1 MHQKGG
7 QDLLEN
13 LNTTIDRYPVET
25 KLKSFPNGTKLG
37 SLEKD
42 GIGFQFASNGSV
54 GLNQDFGKMNGTG
67 HLYYNDDKKAVLFN
81 GTFINGEIK
90 EGSMYDPEGKVII
103 KKEKENEK

>member
-13 LNTTIDRYPVET
+13 LNTTVDRYPVET

-42 GIGFQFASNGSV
+42 GIGFQFASNESV

-67 HLYYNDDKKAVLFN
+67 HLYYNDDKKAV
-81 GTFINGEIK
+81 
-90 EGSMYDPEGKVII
+90 
-103 KKEKENEK
+103 